1 MWLQVFRGYKHAQ
14 LDSVP
19 ENDQLVRPLSQ
30 LYVTPQPLP
39 YKYAYTTHPSLG

>member
-1 MWLQVFRGYKHAQ
+1 MWLQVFRGYKNAQ

-30 LYVTPQPLP
+30 LYVTPQPCLIN
-39 YKYAYTTHPSLG
+39 THTPPTLV